1 MTAFPL
7 HPVAVRGIKAT
18 EYRHQKKSSLMNVLV
33 KVLNMPAK
41 STAVPGRKDEKA
53 ADPLSIK
60 MSVESPMHPRFLQ
73 QLQKG
78 GTRRWGQKANPQGQ
92 CCTPAWTMGILKG
105 HRLILHRNTNAI
117 DLLEERT
124 PRRCLTEDP
133 ACVTASRICHM

>member
-18 EYRHQKKSSLMNVLV
+18 EYRHTKKSSLMNVLV

-41 STAVPGRKDEKA
+41 STAVPCRKDEKA

-78 GTRRWGQKANPQGQ
+78 GDGDKKLTLRVSAAHQPGQWAF
-92 CCTPAWTMGILKG
+92 
-105 HRLILHRNTNAI
+105 
-117 DLLEERT
+117 
-124 PRRCLTEDP
+124 
-133 ACVTASRICHM
+133 